1 MSKKRKFI
9 SYENKR
15 LNQKLIG
22 KNNIDFSEKV
32 EQSPQVINLMLKIF
46 N

>member
-1 MSKKRKFI
+1 MSKTRKFI

-15 LNQKLIG
+15 LNQKIIG
-22 KNNIDFSEKV
+22 KNTINFPEKV
-32 EQSPQVINLMLKIF
+32 EQRPQVINLMLKIF